1 MKNHSVEV
9 KRMNGFTL
17 KYQDSLSYQAESYY
31 QQIQSFILRKI
42 TSTPTSIIYFSSL
55 G

>member
-31 QQIQSFILRKI
+31 QQIQSFTFKLFKKTTFNISK
-42 TSTPTSIIYFSSL
+42 
-55 G
+55 